1 MSKPKT
7 RVLGTFTLAMITLAA
22 IVSLRNLSFIAG
34 LGISAVFFVCVA
46 GLIFFLPTAFVIAEL
61 AAAWPKPGGCY
72 VWVGEAFGKPL
83 AFFTLWTSWMTSVV
97 WFPTILIFTAAML
110 AHMLH
115 PLFPHLELSREFILL
130 SMLATIWGAT
140 IVNFYGIEFSGF
152 ISSCGVIAGTLI
164 PGVLIIFLGLW
175 WVGTGHDS
183 VIPLSIPNLLPDLN
197 IDNLTL
203 FSGVLISLAG
213 IELAAFHVREAKD
226 PQHSYP
232 RAVLLASAAIL
243 LIYILG
249 TLSIAIVVPPE
260 KLSLAS
266 GLIQAFA
273 VFFKQVGM
281 AWIIPLLA
289 AFIFLGAIAGVNAW
303 VAGPAKGMLVV
314 AEDGFLPP
322 WLHKVNHK
330 GVPTSLLLIQAIV
343 VSVLSILFIMY
354 MNNNT
359 SIWILTA
366 LSAQFTCLMYVLIF
380 LAALKLRYKQPHT
393 PRPFKVSAIWP
404 VACCGIGACIFSFV
418 IVYVPHSQLVSIQN
432 SLYNT
437 LLFSIFLL
445 LLLPTLLLMKF
456 RIRSRRKT
464 AK

>member
-22 IVSLRNLSFIAG
+22 IVSLRNLSLIAG
-34 LGISAVFFVCVA
+34 LGISAVFFVCIA
-46 GLIFFLPTAFVIAEL
+46 GLVFFLPTAFVVAEL
-61 AAAWPKPGGCY
+61 AAAWPRPGGCY
-72 VWVGEAFGKPL
+72 VWVDEAFGKPL
-83 AFFTLWTSWMTSVV
+83 AFFTLWSSWMASVA

-110 AHMLH
+110 AHMLN
-115 PLFPHLELSREFILL
+115 PLFPQLELSQEFILL
-130 SMLATIWGAT
+130 SMLATLWGAT
-140 IVNFYGIEFSGF
+140 LVNFFGIEFSGF
-152 ISSCGVIAGTLI
+152 ISACGVIAGTLI
-164 PGVLIIFLGLW
+164 PGVLIISLGLW
-175 WVGTGHDS
+175 WVGSGHAS
-183 VIPLSIPNLLPDLN
+183 VITLSVPNLMPNVN

-203 FSGVLISLAG
+203 FAGVLLSLAG
-213 IELAAFHVREAKD
+213 IEIAAFHVREAKD

-232 RAVLLASAAIL
+232 RALLLASAAIL

-249 TLSIAIVVPPE
+249 TLAIAVVVSPE
-260 KLSLAS
+260 ELSLAS

-273 VFFKQVGM
+273 VFFEHVGIT
-281 AWIIPLLA
+281 WIIPLLA
-289 AFIFLGAIAGVNAW
+289 ALILLGALACVNAW

-322 WLHKVNHK
+322 WLHKVNRK

-343 VSVLSILFIMY
+343 VSILSILFIY
-354 MNNNT
+354 MNSNT

-366 LSAQFTCLMYVLIF
+366 LSSQFTCLMYVIIF
-380 LAALKLRYKQPHT
+380 CAAIKLRRKQPHT
-393 PRPFKVSAIWP
+393 PRPFKVSALWF
-404 VACCGIGACIFSFV
+404 VAGCGIIACMFSFV

-432 SLYNT
+432 SLYNV

-445 LLLPTLLLMKF
+445 LLLPTLLLIKY
-456 RIRSRRKT
+456 RVRSRRKT